1 MKYCYRKKEEWVTYL
16 DNCVFAYN
24 TSLHE
29 SSGFTPFHLMFN
41 RQAALPIDINVR
53 KASSEEV
60 AVEYT
65 NLQDPNHDE
74 VQRMRTTHLETAR
87 ENIKRAQEKQKAA
100 YDKKHSKPNLFKK
113 GQLVLK
119 KDFKRK
125 KRKGGKLDERYVGPF
140 VISAVLTRGVYQL
153 TSQDGKNMLKATGA
167 HIKPYKEANSVSAS
181 NDYCILYSTVILY
194 STGCL

>member
-1 MKYCYRKKEEWVTYL
+1 MERWNQTMQRMLVKYCYKKKEEWATYL

-24 TSLHE
+24 TSRHE
-29 SSGFTPFHLMFN
+29 SSGFTPFQLMFN
-41 RQAALPIDINVR
+41 RQATLPIDINVR

-60 AVEYT
+60 AVKYA
-65 NLQDPNHDE
+65 NLQDPDQDE
-74 VQRMRTTHLETAR
+74 LQRIWTAQLDTAKA
-87 ENIKRAQEKQKAA
+87 NIKKAQEKQKLAF
-100 YDKKHSKPNLFKK
+100 DKKHSNPDLFKK

-153 TSQDGKNMLKATGA
+153 TSQDGTNVLKATGA
-167 HIKPYKEANSVSAS
+167 HIKPYKQGNSVS
-181 NDYCILYSTVILY
+181 YCNITSTA
-194 STGCL
+194 